1 MARDLRLARDIG
13 CRDARRVVPRPEGTR
28 SPGDGSQASHLES
41 YALLLGSARFWGYT
55 LCMTCSMGTLYIFFD
70 GAPLVVGPTLE
81 TSSATLGLYIG
92 MVPAG
97 FVLGSYLTGRIATR
111 MSPGPTLVLA
121 RLSTCLG
128 LACGLILAIAGSTP
142 PRLLRPLCVHRHRQ
156 WADPADRQYGRDVRA
171 ARIGRHGGGA
181 GCGNIDRR
189 GAVIAS
195 VAGLFLGGP
204 GETGTLFGLLLTSA
218 MLALSAA
225 IVVSQIDR
233 RGVSKRARR

>member
-128 LACGLILAIAGSTP
+128 LACGLILAIAGSTH
-142 PRLLRPLCVHRHRQ
+142 PLAFFGPCAFIGIGNGLTLPTANMGVMSERREL
-156 WADPADRQYGRDVRA
+156 AGTAVGLA
-171 ARIGRHGGGA
+171 AAISIGGGPSSLRSPA
-181 GCGNIDRR
+181 C
-189 GAVIAS
+189 S
-195 VAGLFLGGP
+195 
-204 GETGTLFGLLLTSA
+204 
-218 MLALSAA
+218 SAA
-225 IVVSQIDR
+225 P
-233 RGVSKRARR
+233 ARPGPFSACC